1 MNYYLFLL
9 NTNAP
14 PKQKEASQTHFSVYT
29 AVNKED
35 DRLFMQQNF
44 KSFEQNSGIQPQKL
58 ALKVGAKKLEA
69 PKLCNGK
76 IRKVVY

>member
-29 AVNKED
+29 AVNKE
-35 DRLFMQQNF
+35 
-44 KSFEQNSGIQPQKL
+44 E
-58 ALKVGAKKLEA
+58 AVGY
-69 PKLCNGK
+69 LCNR
-76 IRKVVY
+76 ILNPLTRILEYSRKNWH